1 MEQFNQLQEKNSQVK
16 IFNLYKG
23 LSYWFH
29 IRDFINHCI
38 DQLREIENK
47 KSQLNNPMGRLDDY
61 EENEVMKI
69 LCFTEKDLEKLLI
82 IINI

>member
-1 MEQFNQLQEKNSQVK
+1 
-16 IFNLYKG
+16 
-23 LSYWFH
+23 
-29 IRDFINHCI
+29 
-38 DQLREIENK
+38 
-47 KSQLNNPMGRLDDY
+47 MGRLDDY